1 MAGVVLKK
9 RWLLRNRL
17 VNYGGI
23 IFYEFVKFSV
33 TQQIRNEWRIE
44 INQIYLTLNKRNN
57 VSLFMI

>member
-23 IFYEFVKFSV
+23 IFYESVKFSV
-33 TQQIRNEWRIE
+33 SQQIRNEWRIE

>member
-1 MAGVVLKK
+1 MARVVLKK

-23 IFYEFVKFSV
+23 IFYESVKFSV

>member
-9 RWLLRNRL
+9 RWLLRDRL

-23 IFYEFVKFSV
+23 IFYESVKFSV
-33 TQQIRNEWRIE
+33 SQQIRNEWRIE